1 MIALEDTSMNLSK
14 NCLIAAIVALGLFAG
29 MASAASAAPVSL
41 TLKDHR
47 FSPAELSVPA
57 GQRVQVLLVNQDP
70 ATEEFDSHDLK
81 VEKLV
86 TPNSKASF
94 WIGPLAPGAYKF
106 MGEFH
111 PATAQGRV
119 VVK

>member
-1 MIALEDTSMNLSK
+1 MNLSK
-14 NCLIAAIVALGLFAG
+14 RVLLTAFAALVFS
-29 MASAASAAPVSL
+29 ASGIQAASAAPLSL

-47 FSPAELSVPA
+47 FNPDELSVPA

-86 TPNSKASF
+86 TPKGKATF
-94 WIGPLAPGAYKF
+94 WIGPLAPGVYKF